1 MATNKPRRLVKHS
14 TDVRLLSI
22 ALIFVGCWLFIG
34 YQLYQVQVVDA
45 AVYREAA
52 DRQLIRVEETA
63 AVRGTIYDRQNR
75 ELAIT
80 SQSRSIYA
88 DPRQIKD
95 PSGTASVLSELL
107 DIDIHALRDKLYSDT
122 TFQFIARQVD
132 TDTAARV
139 EALDLPGIHLLPEP
153 RRVYPYGPL
162 AAHVVGFVNVDS
174 EGIEGIEAE
183 YDDLLTGIPGRVL
196 AERAARGQ
204 LIPQGRTEIE
214 PAVAGA
220 DLVLAIDR
228 EIQFMAYRQC
238 METLEVAQAKR
249 CIVVAMDPSTFDV
262 LAMAVAPAFDPS
274 GRTQDDIESGRLVNM
289 AIRSV
294 YEPGSTQKAVTVAAA
309 LNEGVVDWDTQ
320 YLVQDKFEVVADT
333 CQDDGDQGF
342 GCYRD
347 FSPHEPMV
355 MTVRDCVRLSS
366 NVCMVKIG
374 RDLGVDK
381 LRSYLEAFGY
391 GQLTG
396 IDYPGEAGGAVNLPH
411 GCPTCP
417 ASASIGYSLSVT
429 ALQMASV
436 YSTIANGGVRLGP
449 RLMIGW
455 ADGDGLRQTEV
466 SAGTRV
472 ISEDTARTVRLLLK
486 SVVDSGTGTSASVPG
501 YTVAGKTGTTRR
513 FDSDVGAY
521 TTDYISSFVGM
532 APVDDPRLVIAVVV
546 DSPRVGSTVAERT
559 GGAVAA
565 PAFSRVMEAS
575 LHQMGVRPDA

>member
-45 AVYREAA
+45 AGYREAA

-88 DPRQIKD
+88 DPRQIED

-132 TDTAARV
+132 TDTSARV
-139 EALDLPGIHLLPEP
+139 EALELPGIHLLPEP

-162 AAHVVGFVNVDS
+162 AAHVVGFVNIDS

-333 CQDDGDQGF
+333 CQDDGDQEF

-486 SVVDSGTGTSASVPG
+486 SVVDSGTGAGASVPG

>member
-1 MATNKPRRLVKHS
+1 MATNKPRRLVKQS

-88 DPRQIKD
+88 DPRQIED

-139 EALDLPGIHLLPEP
+139 EDLELPGIHLLPEP

-162 AAHVVGFVNVDS
+162 AAHVVGFVNIDS
-174 EGIEGIEAE
+174 EGIEGIESE

-228 EIQFMAYRQC
+228 EIQFMAYREC
-238 METLEVAQAKR
+238 VETLEVAQAKR
-249 CIVVAMDPSTFDV
+249 CIVVAMDPHTFEV

-274 GRTQDDIESGRLVNM
+274 GRTQDDIESGRLINRAV
-289 AIRSV
+289 RSV

-320 YLVQDKFEVVADT
+320 YLVQDQYEVVPDT
-333 CQDDGDQGF
+333 CQDDGGQEF

-374 RDLGVDK
+374 RDLGVDR

-455 ADGDGLRQTEV
+455 ADGDGLQQAEG
-466 SAGTRV
+466 SDGTRV

-486 SVVDSGTGTSASVPG
+486 SVVDSGTGTNAAVPG

-513 FDSDVGAY
+513 FDPDVGAY

-532 APVDDPRLVIAVVV
+532 APVDDPRLVLVVVV
-546 DSPRVGSTVAERT
+546 DSP
-559 GGAVAA
+559 
-565 PAFSRVMEAS
+565 
-575 LHQMGVRPDA
+575 

>member
-1 MATNKPRRLVKHS
+1 MATNKPRRLVKQS

-22 ALIFVGCWLFIG
+22 ALIFVGCWVFIG

-63 AVRGTIYDRQNR
+63 AVRGTIFDRQNR

-80 SQSRSIYA
+80 SQSRTIYA
-88 DPRQIKD
+88 DPRQIDD
-95 PSGTASVLSELL
+95 PAGTASVLSKLL
-107 DIDIHALRDKLYSDT
+107 DIDIHTLRDKLYSDT
-122 TFQFIARQVD
+122 TFQFLARQVD

-139 EALDLPGIHLLPEP
+139 EALELPGIHLLPEP
-153 RRVYPYGPL
+153 KRVYPYGPL
-162 AAHVVGFVNVDS
+162 AAHVVGFVNIDS
-174 EGIEGIEAE
+174 EGIEGVEAE

-228 EIQFMAYRQC
+228 EIQFMAYREC
-238 METLEVAQAKR
+238 METLAVAQAKG
-249 CIVVAMDPSTFDV
+249 CIAVAMDPSTFEV
-262 LAMAVAPAFDPS
+262 LAMAVAPAFDPTT
-274 GRTQDDIESGRLVNM
+274 RTQDDIESGRLINAAV
-289 AIRSV
+289 RSV

-320 YLVQDKFEVVADT
+320 YLVQDEFEVVEGT
-333 CQDDGDQGF
+333 CNGDGEQEF

-366 NVCMVKIG
+366 NVCLVKIG

-381 LRSYLEAFGY
+381 LRSYLDAFGY
-391 GQLTG
+391 GQVTG

-436 YSTIANGGVRLGP
+436 YSTIANGGIRSGP

-455 ADGDGLRQTEV
+455 ADGNGLQQSEP
-466 SAGTRV
+466 SDGTRV
-472 ISEDTARTVRLLLK
+472 ITEDTARTVRLLLK
-486 SVVDSGTGTSASVPG
+486 SVVDSGTGTNAAVTG
-501 YTVAGKTGTTRR
+501 YTVAGKTGTTQR
-513 FDSDVGAY
+513 FDPEVGAY

-532 APVDDPRLVIAVVV
+532 APVDDPRLVIVVVV
-546 DSPRVGSTVAERT
+546 DSPKVGSTVAERT

-565 PAFSRVMEAS
+565 PAFSRIMEAS

>member
-132 TDTAARV
+132 TDTAAKV

>member
-1 MATNKPRRLVKHS
+1 MATNKPRRLVKQS

-22 ALIFVGCWLFIG
+22 ALIFAGCWVFVG

-63 AVRGTIYDRQNR
+63 AVRGTIFDRQNR

-88 DPRQIKD
+88 DPRQIED

-107 DIDIHALRDKLYSDT
+107 DVDIHALRDKLYSES

-139 EALDLPGIHLLPEP
+139 
-153 RRVYPYGPL
+153 YPYGPL
-162 AAHVVGFVNVDS
+162 AAHVVGFVNIDS

-183 YDDLLTGIPGRVL
+183 YDDLLTGVPGRVL

-228 EIQFMAYRQC
+228 EIQFMAYREC
-238 METLEVAQAKR
+238 VEALAVAQAKR
-249 CIVVAMDPSTFDV
+249 CIAVAMDPETFEV

-274 GRTQDDIESGRLVNM
+274 ARTPDDIESSRLINM
-289 AIRSV
+289 AVRSV

-309 LNEGVVDWDTQ
+309 LNEGVVAWDTQ
-320 YLVQDKFEVVADT
+320 YLVQDQFEVVENT
-333 CQDDGDQGF
+333 CEGDGDRGF

-366 NVCMVKIG
+366 NVCLVKIG

-391 GQLTG
+391 GQVTG
-396 IDYPGEAGGAVNLPH
+396 IDYPGEAGGAVNLPN

-436 YSTIANGGVRLGP
+436 YSTIANGGFRLEP

-455 ADGDGLRQTEV
+455 ADGDGLRHTEP
-466 SAGTRV
+466 SPGTRV

-486 SVVDSGTGTSASVPG
+486 SVVDSGTGTNAAVSG

-521 TTDYISSFVGM
+521 TADYISSFVGM

-546 DSPRVGSTVAERT
+546 DSPQVGSTVAERT

-565 PAFSRVMEAS
+565 PAFSRIMEAS

>member
-1 MATNKPRRLVKHS
+1 MATNKPRRLVKQS

-22 ALIFVGCWLFIG
+22 ALLFVGCWVFVA

-63 AVRGTIYDRQNR
+63 AVRGTIFDRQNR

-80 SQSRSIYA
+80 SQSLSIYA
-88 DPRQIKD
+88 DPRQIED
-95 PSGTASVLSELL
+95 PSGTASVLSQLL
-107 DIDIHALRDKLYSDT
+107 GIDIHTLRDKLYSDT

-132 TDTAARV
+132 TDTGARV
-139 EALDLPGIHLLPEP
+139 EALELPGIHFLPEP
-153 RRVYPYGPL
+153 KRVYPYGPL
-162 AAHVVGFVNVDS
+162 AAHVVGFVNIDS
-174 EGIEGIEAE
+174 GGIEGIEAE
-183 YDDLLTGIPGRVL
+183 YDDLLTGVPGRVL

-204 LIPQGRTEIE
+204 LIPQGRTEVE

-220 DLVLAIDR
+220 DLILAIDR
-228 EIQFMAYRQC
+228 EIQFMAYREC
-238 METLEVAQAKR
+238 VETLVVAQAER
-249 CIVVAMDPSTFDV
+249 CIVVAMDPDTFEV

-274 GRTQDDIESGRLVNM
+274 ARTREDIESNRLINM
-289 AIRSV
+289 AVRSV

-309 LNEGVVDWDTQ
+309 LDQGVVAWDTQ
-320 YLVQDKFEVVADT
+320 YLVQDEYEVVANT
-333 CQDDGDQGF
+333 CEGDGDQGF

-374 RDLGVDK
+374 RDLGVEK
-381 LRSYLEAFGY
+381 LRSYLDAFGY
-391 GQLTG
+391 GQITG

-429 ALQMASV
+429 ALQMTSV
-436 YSTIANGGVRLGP
+436 YSTIASGGVRMEP
-449 RLMIGW
+449 RLVIGW
-455 ADGDGLRQTEV
+455 ADGDGIQQTEP

-472 ISEDTARTVRLLLK
+472 VSEDTARTVRLLLK
-486 SVVDSGTGTSASVPG
+486 SVVDSGTGTNAAVPG

-513 FDSDVGAY
+513 FDFELGAY
-521 TTDYISSFVGM
+521 TADYISSFVGM

-546 DSPRVGSTVAERT
+546 DSPQVGSTVAERT

-565 PAFSRVMEAS
+565 PAFSRIMEAS

>member
-1 MATNKPRRLVKHS
+1 MATNKPRRLVKQS

-22 ALIFVGCWLFIG
+22 ALIFVGCWVFIG

-63 AVRGTIYDRQNR
+63 AVRGTIFDRQNR

-88 DPRQIKD
+88 DPRQIDD
-95 PSGTASVLSELL
+95 PAGTASVLSALL
-107 DIDIHALRDKLYSDT
+107 GIDIHTLRDKLYSDT
-122 TFQFIARQVD
+122 TFQFLARQVD
-132 TDTAARV
+132 TDTAAQV
-139 EALDLPGIHLLPEP
+139 EDLELPGIHLLPEP
-153 RRVYPYGPL
+153 KRVYPYGPL
-162 AAHVVGFVNVDS
+162 AAHVVGFVNIDS
-174 EGIEGIEAE
+174 EGIEGVEAE

-228 EIQFMAYRQC
+228 EIQFMAYREC
-238 METLEVAQAKR
+238 VETLAVAQAER
-249 CIVVAMDPSTFDV
+249 CIAVAMDPATFEV
-262 LAMAVAPAFDPS
+262 LAMAVAPAFDPTT
-274 GRTQDDIESGRLVNM
+274 RTQDDIESGRLVNM

-309 LNEGVVDWDTQ
+309 LNEGVVAWDTQ
-320 YLVQDKFEVVADT
+320 YLVQDEFEVVEGT
-333 CQDDGDQGF
+333 CDGDGEQEF

-374 RDLGVDK
+374 RDLGVDN
-381 LRSYLEAFGY
+381 LRSYLDAFGY
-391 GQLTG
+391 GQVTG

-455 ADGDGLRQTEV
+455 ADGDGLQETEP
-466 SAGTRV
+466 APGTRV

-486 SVVDSGTGTSASVPG
+486 SVVDSGTGTNAAVPG

-513 FDSDVGAY
+513 FDFDVGAY
-521 TTDYISSFVGM
+521 TTDYVSSFVGM
-532 APVDDPRLVIAVVV
+532 APVDDPRLVRVV
-546 DSPRVGSTVAERT
+546 DVASPQVASTLAERT
-559 GGAVAA
+559 RRADAA
-565 PAFSRVMEAS
+565 PADSRIMEAS

>member
-1 MATNKPRRLVKHS
+1 MATGKSRRLVKQS

-22 ALIFVGCWLFIG
+22 ALLFVGCWVFVG
-34 YQLYQVQVVDA
+34 YQLYQVQVVNA
-45 AVYREAA
+45 AVYRDAA

-63 AVRGTIYDRQNR
+63 AVRGTIFDRQYR

-80 SQSRSIYA
+80 SQSRSIYV
-88 DPRQIKD
+88 DPRQVED
-95 PSGTASVLSELL
+95 HSGTASALSELL
-107 DIDIHALRDKLYSDT
+107 DLDIHTLRDKLYSDT

-132 TDTAARV
+132 TETAARV
-139 EALDLPGIHLLPEP
+139 EALALPGIGFLPEP
-153 RRVYPYGPL
+153 KRVYPYGPL
-162 AAHVVGFVNVDS
+162 SAHVVGFVNIDS
-174 EGIEGIEAE
+174 QGIEGIEAR

-220 DLVLAIDR
+220 DLVLSIDR
-228 EIQFMAYRQC
+228 EIQFMAYREC
-238 METLEVAQAKR
+238 IETLVVADATR
-249 CIVVAMDPSTFDV
+249 CTAVAMDPKTFEV
-262 LAMAVAPAFDPS
+262 LAMVVAPAFDP
-274 GRTQDDIESGRLVNM
+274 GARTREDVESGRLVNV
-289 AIRSV
+289 AARSV

-309 LNEGVVDWDTQ
+309 INEGTVAWDTQ
-320 YLVQDKFEVVADT
+320 YLVQDKFEIVKGT
-333 CQDDGDQGF
+333 CEGDGDQEF

-347 FSPHEPMV
+347 FSPHEPVV
-355 MTVRDCVRLSS
+355 MTVKDCVRQSS

-374 RDLGVDK
+374 SDLGAGK

-391 GQLTG
+391 GQVTG
-396 IDYPGEAGGAVNLPH
+396 IDFPGEAAGAINLPN

-436 YSTIANGGVRLGP
+436 YSTIASGGVRMEP

-455 ADGDGLRQTEV
+455 VDGDGLRTSEP
-466 SAGTRV
+466 SATTRV
-472 ISEDTARTVRLLLK
+472 ISEDTARTVRLMLK
-486 SVVDSGTGTSASVPG
+486 SVVDSGTGTKAAVSG

-513 FDSDVGAY
+513 FDAELGVY
-521 TTDYISSFVGM
+521 TDDYVSSFVGM

-565 PAFSRVMEAS
+565 PAFSRIMEGS

>member
-1 MATNKPRRLVKHS
+1 MATNKPRRLVKQS

-22 ALIFVGCWLFIG
+22 ALIFVGCWVFIG

-63 AVRGTIYDRQNR
+63 AVRGTIFDRQNR

-80 SQSRSIYA
+80 SQSRTIYA
-88 DPRQIKD
+88 DPRQIDD
-95 PSGTASVLSELL
+95 PAGTASVLSKLL
-107 DIDIHALRDKLYSDT
+107 DIDIHTLRDKLYSDT

-139 EALDLPGIHLLPEP
+139 EALELPGIHLLPEP
-153 RRVYPYGPL
+153 KRVYPYGPL
-162 AAHVVGFVNVDS
+162 AAHVVGFVNIDS
-174 EGIEGIEAE
+174 EGIEGVEAE

-228 EIQFMAYRQC
+228 EIQFMAYREC
-238 METLEVAQAKR
+238 VETLAVAQAKG
-249 CIVVAMDPSTFDV
+249 CIAVAMDPSTFEV
-262 LAMAVAPAFDPS
+262 LAMAVAPAFDPTT
-274 GRTQDDIESGRLVNM
+274 RTQDDIESGRLVN
-289 AIRSV
+289 AAVRSV

-320 YLVQDKFEVVADT
+320 YLVQDEFEVVEGT
-333 CQDDGDQGF
+333 CDGDGEQEF

-381 LRSYLEAFGY
+381 LRSYLDAFGY
-391 GQLTG
+391 GQVTG

-436 YSTIANGGVRLGP
+436 YSTIANGGIRSGP

-455 ADGDGLRQTEV
+455 ADGDGLQQSEP
-466 SAGTRV
+466 SDGTRV
-472 ISEDTARTVRLLLK
+472 ITEDTARTVRLLLK
-486 SVVDSGTGTSASVPG
+486 SVVDSGTGTNAAVTG
-501 YTVAGKTGTTRR
+501 YTVAGKTGTTQR
-513 FDSDVGAY
+513 FDPEVGAY

-532 APVDDPRLVIAVVV
+532 APVDDPRLVIVVVV
-546 DSPRVGSTVAERT
+546 DSPQVGSTVAERT

-565 PAFSRVMEAS
+565 PAFSRIMEAS

>member
-1 MATNKPRRLVKHS
+1 MATDKPRRLVKHP

-22 ALIFVGCWLFIG
+22 ALIFVGFWLFIA

-45 AVYREAA
+45 AAYREAA

-63 AVRGTIYDRQNR
+63 AVRGTIFDRQNR

-80 SQSRSIYA
+80 TQSRSIYA
-88 DPRQIKD
+88 DPRRIED

-132 TDTAARV
+132 TDTAAKV
-139 EALDLPGIHLLPEP
+139 EALELPGIHLLPEP

-162 AAHVVGFVNVDS
+162 AAHVVGFVNIDS

-228 EIQFMAYRQC
+228 EIQFMAYQEC
-238 METLEVAQAKR
+238 METLAVAEAKR
-249 CIVVAMDPSTFDV
+249 CIVVAMDPRTFEV

-274 GRTQDDIESGRLVNM
+274 GRTRDDIESGRLINM
-289 AIRSV
+289 AVRSV

-320 YLVQDKFEVVADT
+320 YLIQDQYEVVPDT
-333 CQDDGDQGF
+333 CQDGSQGF

-355 MTVRDCVRLSS
+355 MTVKDCVRLSS

-374 RDLGVDK
+374 RDLGVDQ
-381 LRSYLEAFGY
+381 LRSYLDAFGY
-391 GQLTG
+391 GQITG
-396 IDYPGEAGGAVNLPH
+396 IDYPGEARGLVNLPH

-436 YSTIANGGVRLGP
+436 FSTIANGGVRMEP

-455 ADGDGLRQTEV
+455 ADGDGLQQTEQ

-472 ISEDTARTVRLLLK
+472 ITEDTARTVRLLLK
-486 SVVDSGTGTSASVPG
+486 SVVDSGTGTSAAVRG
-501 YTVAGKTGTTRR
+501 YTVAGKTGTSRR
-513 FDSDVGAY
+513 FDFEAGAY
-521 TTDYISSFVGM
+521 TTDYVASFVGM
-532 APVDDPRLVIAVVV
+532 APVDDPRLVIVVVV
-546 DSPRVGSTVAERT
+546 DSPQVGSTVAERT

-565 PAFSRVMEAS
+565 PPFSKIMEAS

>member
-1 MATNKPRRLVKHS
+1 MATNKPRRLVKQS

-22 ALIFVGCWLFIG
+22 ALIFVGCWVFIG

-63 AVRGTIYDRQNR
+63 AVRGTIFDRQNR

-88 DPRQIKD
+88 DPRQVDD
-95 PSGTASVLSELL
+95 PAGTASVLSKLL
-107 DIDIHALRDKLYSDT
+107 GIDIHTLRDKLYSDT
-122 TFQFIARQVD
+122 TFQFLARQVD
-132 TDTAARV
+132 TDTAAQV
-139 EALDLPGIHLLPEP
+139 EDLELPGIHLLPEP
-153 RRVYPYGPL
+153 KRVYPYGPL
-162 AAHVVGFVNVDS
+162 AAHVVGFVNIDS
-174 EGIEGIEAE
+174 EGIEGVEAE

-228 EIQFMAYRQC
+228 EIQFMAYREC
-238 METLEVAQAKR
+238 VETLAIAQAER
-249 CIVVAMDPSTFDV
+249 CIAVAMDPATFEV
-262 LAMAVAPAFDPS
+262 LAMAVAPAFDPTT
-274 GRTQDDIESGRLVNM
+274 RTQDDIESGRLVNM
-289 AIRSV
+289 AVRSV

-309 LNEGVVDWDTQ
+309 LNEGVVAWDTQ
-320 YLVQDKFEVVADT
+320 YLVQDEFEVVEGT
-333 CQDDGDQGF
+333 CDGEGEQEF

-374 RDLGVDK
+374 RDLGVDN

-391 GQLTG
+391 GQVTG

-455 ADGDGLRQTEV
+455 ADGDGLQETEP
-466 SAGTRV
+466 APGTRV

-486 SVVDSGTGTSASVPG
+486 SVVDSGTGTNAAVPG

-513 FDSDVGAY
+513 FDFDVGAY
-521 TTDYISSFVGM
+521 TTDYVSSFVGM
-532 APVDDPRLVIAVVV
+532 APVDDPRLVIVVVV
-546 DSPRVGSTVAERT
+546 DSPQVGSTVAERT

-565 PAFSRVMEAS
+565 PAFSRIMEAS

>member
-1 MATNKPRRLVKHS
+1 MATRKPRRLVKQS

-22 ALIFVGCWLFIG
+22 ALIFVGCWVFIG

-45 AVYREAA
+45 AAYREAA

-63 AVRGTIYDRQNR
+63 AVRGTIFDRQNR

-88 DPRQIKD
+88 DPRQIED
-95 PSGTASVLSELL
+95 PSGTASVLSKLL
-107 DIDIHALRDKLYSDT
+107 EVDIHTLRDKLYSDT

-132 TDTAARV
+132 TDTAAKV
-139 EALDLPGIHLLPEP
+139 EALELPGIHLLPEP
-153 RRVYPYGPL
+153 KRVYPYGPL
-162 AAHVVGFVNVDS
+162 AAHVVGFVNIDS
-174 EGIEGIEAE
+174 EGIEGVEAE
-183 YDDLLTGIPGRVL
+183 YDDLLTGVPGRVL

-228 EIQFMAYRQC
+228 EIQFMAYREC
-238 METLEVAQAKR
+238 VETLVVAQAKR
-249 CIVVAMDPSTFDV
+249 CIAVAMDPGTFEV
-262 LAMAVAPAFDPS
+262 LAMAVAPAFDPTT
-274 GRTQDDIESGRLVNM
+274 RTQDDIDSGRLVNM

-309 LNEGVVDWDTQ
+309 LNEGVVAWDTQ
-320 YLVQDKFEVVADT
+320 YLVQDEFEVVENT
-333 CQDDGDQGF
+333 CDGDGVQEF

-381 LRSYLEAFGY
+381 LRSYLDAFGY

-436 YSTIANGGVRLGP
+436 YSTIANGGVRMGP

-455 ADGDGLRQTEV
+455 ADGDGLQQTEP

-472 ISEDTARTVRLLLK
+472 ITEDTARTVRLLLK
-486 SVVDSGTGTSASVPG
+486 SVVDSGTGTNAAVPG

-513 FDSDVGAY
+513 FDSDLGGY

-532 APVDDPRLVIAVVV
+532 APVDDPRLVLVVVV
-546 DSPRVGSTVAERT
+546 DSPQVGSTVAERT

-565 PAFSRVMEAS
+565 PAFSRIMEAS

>member
-1 MATNKPRRLVKHS
+1 MATSKPRRLVKQS

-22 ALIFVGCWLFIG
+22 ALVFVGCWLFIG

-45 AVYREAA
+45 AGYQEAA
-52 DRQLIRVEETA
+52 DRQLMRVEEMA
-63 AVRGTIYDRQNR
+63 AVRGTVFDRQNR

-88 DPRQIKD
+88 DPRQIED
-95 PSGTASVLSELL
+95 PSGTASLLSELL
-107 DIDIHALRDKLYSDT
+107 GIDIQALRDKLYSDT

-132 TDTAARV
+132 TETAARV
-139 EALDLPGIHLLPEP
+139 ETLQLPGIHFLPEP
-153 RRVYPYGPL
+153 KRVYPYGPL
-162 AAHVVGFVNVDS
+162 AAHVVGFVNTDS

-183 YDDLLTGIPGRVL
+183 YDELLTGIPGRVL

-228 EIQFMAYRQC
+228 EIQFMAYREC
-238 METLEVAQAKR
+238 VETLVVAQAKR
-249 CIVVAMDPSTFDV
+249 CIVVAMDPATFEV
-262 LAMAVAPAFDPS
+262 LAMAVAPAFDPAV
-274 GRTQDDIESGRLVNM
+274 RTRDDIESGRLVNV
-289 AIRSV
+289 AVRSV

-320 YLVQDKFEVVADT
+320 YLVQDEYEVVQDT
-333 CQDDGDQGF
+333 CAGDGNQGF

-374 RDLGVDK
+374 RDLGVEK

-391 GQLTG
+391 GQITG
-396 IDYPGEAGGAVNLPH
+396 IDYPGEAEGAVNLPH

-436 YSTIANGGVRLGP
+436 YSTIANGGIRMGP

-455 ADGDGLRQTEV
+455 ADGDGLQQTEP

-472 ISEDTARTVRLLLK
+472 ITEDTARTVRLLLK
-486 SVVDSGTGTSASVPG
+486 SVVDSGTGTGAAVRG

-513 FDSDVGAY
+513 FDSDLGAY
-521 TTDYISSFVGM
+521 TTDYVSSFVGM
-532 APVDDPRLVIAVVV
+532 APVDDPRLVIVVVV
-546 DSPRVGSTVAERT
+546 DSPQVGSTVAERS

-565 PAFSRVMEAS
+565 PAFSKIMEAS